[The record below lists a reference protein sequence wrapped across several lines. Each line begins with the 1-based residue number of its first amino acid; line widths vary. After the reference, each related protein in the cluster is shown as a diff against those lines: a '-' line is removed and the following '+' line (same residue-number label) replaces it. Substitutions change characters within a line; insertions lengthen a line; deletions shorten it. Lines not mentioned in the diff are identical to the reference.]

1 MQRMKD
7 LYYGKNGVPLGLFIS
22 SWIEEQYS
30 RSTART
36 QAEARQAIENLIEF
50 FPTLTDLTI
59 RNRQRWIK
67 SETRAAKTVTKALS
81 FVRSYYSWLREN
93 QHVGASE
100 INPFHTDDIKIPKKL
115 AAKQSYLPFT
125 VSDVMR
131 LRKAAVDLA
140 DDKLVTFI
148 DIAQWTGMRLAEIA
162 QISAE
167 SVVVVDG
174 VECLKVK
181 ADAKTAAG
189 SNRLIPIASTLASRV
204 QLKDLLT
211 PPAPKVN
218 KRTNKSVAYEAQ
230 EVGKRFGRLKAKL
243 GYGRQQVFHSI
254 RKTAATVFEQAGVA
268 EGITADII
276 GHEKQTMTYGLYSGG
291 TSIQQRKEAVDA
303 FEALMIE
310 REAVRL
316 SVKGVG

>member
-1 MQRMKD
+1 
-7 LYYGKNGVPLGLFIS
+7 
-22 SWIEEQYS
+22 
-30 RSTART
+30 
-36 QAEARQAIENLIEF
+36 
-50 FPTLTDLTI
+50 
-59 RNRQRWIK
+59 
-67 SETRAAKTVTKALS
+67 
-81 FVRSYYSWLREN
+81 
-93 QHVGASE
+93 
-100 INPFHTDDIKIPKKL
+100 
-115 AAKQSYLPFT
+115 
-125 VSDVMR
+125 MR

-204 QLKDLLT
+204 ELKDLPT
-211 PPAPKVN
+211 PPAPKLN
-218 KRTNKSVAYEAQ
+218 KRSNKSVSYEGQ